1 MKKCLYL
8 AEWNFSSGNG
18 ICNKIL
24 SQRNAL
30 NNLFHTDLCFLES
43 ERVLFNE
50 EVLIIKGN
58 SLIGRI
64 LKYYFLFKKV
74 KKQDYDL
81 IYVRHI
87 NGFNSLLFYIFIQLL
102 SSKTIVNI
110 EVPTYP
116 FSGEQKNTPIAI
128 GERISRFIE
137 RKYKN
142 RVSSITYMGSYTKEI
157 WEIPAIK
164 FDNGVNV
171 EDFQLIAGNKIEND
185 LHVIGVGSLDFWHG
199 YDRAIE
205 GIAQSKRN
213 VFLHIVGEGTE
224 LDNLKKQSLKLGLE
238 KNVKFYGKLHSK
250 ALDDVF
256 KKCHI
261 AIDSLGRHRS
271 GNEVN
276 SSIKSKEYTAR
287 GIPFIQSHI
296 DEVFNDTNFVFKVP
310 SDDSPINFDIISD
323 WYVRAKTSPSDIRE
337 FAKKNLEWSRQF
349 HKLLNF
355 YNSL

>member
-8 AEWNFSSGNG
+8 AEWNFSPGNG
-18 ICNKIL
+18 ISNKIL
-24 SQRNAL
+24 AQRNAL

-50 EVLIIKGN
+50 KVLITKGN

-64 LKYYFLFKKV
+64 IKYYSLFKVV
-74 KKQDYDL
+74 KKQGYDL

-87 NGFNSLLFYIFIQLL
+87 NGFNSLLFYIFIQFL
-102 SSKTIVNI
+102 SSKTKVNI

-116 FSGEQKNTPIAI
+116 FSGEQKNAPISI

-137 RKYKN
+137 EKYKN
-142 RVSSITYMGSYTKEI
+142 RVSSVTYMGSHTEEI
-157 WEIPAIK
+157 WGIPAIK

-171 EDFQLIAGNKIEND
+171 EDFRLIPIKKLED
-185 LHVIGVGSLDFWHG
+185 ELHIIGVGSLDFWHG

-205 GIAQSKRN
+205 GVAQSTRK
-213 VFLHIVGEGTE
+213 VFLHIVGEGIE
-224 LDNLKKQSLKLGLE
+224 LDNLKNQSSRLGID
-238 KNVKFYGKLHSK
+238 KNVKFYGRLHSK

-256 KKCHI
+256 SKCHI

-287 GIPFIQSHI
+287 GIGFIQSHI
-296 DEVFNDTNFVFKVP
+296 DEVFNQTNFVFKVP
-310 SDDSPINFDIISD
+310 NDDTPINFDIIFD
-323 WYVRAKTSPSDIRE
+323 WYLEANLSPRDIRE
-337 FAKKNLEWSRQF
+337 FAKKNLEWSMQF
-349 HKLLNF
+349 NKLFDF
-355 YNSL
+355 YKF